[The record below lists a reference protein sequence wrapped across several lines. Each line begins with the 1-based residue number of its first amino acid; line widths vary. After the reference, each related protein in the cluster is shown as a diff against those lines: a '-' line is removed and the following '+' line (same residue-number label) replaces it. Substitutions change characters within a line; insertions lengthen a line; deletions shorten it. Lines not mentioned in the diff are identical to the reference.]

1 VLGFGLGVLCV
12 FWVFEAWVR
21 QDRKE
26 IFRSFFTTSQRCN
39 RQGSFPL
46 GFFIF
51 EAECFYLL
59 MFLFFNK
66 IVLLQVEPY
75 IRVTFIELN
84 FSHEL

>member
-12 FWVFEAWVR
+12 FWVFEDWVR

-26 IFRSFFTTSQRCN
+26 IFRSFLTTSQRCN

-51 EAECFYLL
+51 EAECLL
-59 MFLFFNK
+59 YSYKLS
-66 IVLLQVEPY
+66 LY
-75 IRVTFIELN
+75 SGDFIELN